1 MVKPDYMKK
10 VKLPTQAKTI
20 YVWCRNCNKKNATR
34 KINVIFF
41 GTCIQCGVSLA
52 RASEVKLK

>member
-1 MVKPDYMKK
+1 MKK
-10 VKLPTQAKTI
+10 TQLPTQEKTV

-34 KINVIFF
+34 RINVIFF

-52 RASEVKLK
+52 RASKVKLK